1 MIIHLENGKQIQGVD
16 LLSSILRHDL
26 VPIPLSLEMTAH
38 ASDELKV
45 FLQEGKKLTLGN
57 GCELTIVKSQT
68 FKTQLVRDG
77 KRNDAIAILAVLAGC
92 ESLVNA
98 TKKATIL
105 QAVSFAEIYRSL
117 GARVRFNS
125 DIKVNSFA
133 CLKGMMPTKRIAL
146 ALQKEASV
154 IVYDFKNQ
162 ALNVVRLHDLFK
174 GEATIYDPSAVH
186 FYEHSQSQTLLNTNY
201 LSIDEDGSQV
211 LGQVG
216 DIKSIDYMPRCD
228 NRELQNLKR
237 ILITKGVIMR
247 TLDERLSA
255 GKLLSIDDKQY
266 TVLTHA
272 IRFDTGSFGGQTAM
286 VSKAWLAQMV
296 DN

>member
-1 MIIHLENGKQIQGVD
+1 MIIHLENGNQIQGVD
-16 LLSSILRHDL
+16 LLSVILRHDL
-26 VPIPLSLEMTAH
+26 VPIPLSLELTAH
-38 ASDELKV
+38 ASDELRV
-45 FLQEGKKLTLGN
+45 FLQQGKNLTLGN
-57 GCELTIVKSQT
+57 GCELAIVKSQT

-77 KRNDAIAILAVLAGC
+77 KRNDAIAIVAVLAGC

-105 QAVSFAEIYRSL
+105 ESVSFGEIYRSL

-125 DIKVNSFA
+125 DIKVNNFA

-146 ALQKEASV
+146 ALQKEGAV
-154 IVYDFKNQ
+154 IVYDLN
-162 ALNVVRLHDLFK
+162 ARAWNVVRLQDLFK
-174 GEATIYDPSAVH
+174 GEATLYDPSAVH

-247 TLDERLSA
+247 PLDDRLSA
-255 GKLLSIDDKQY
+255 GKLLSIGDKQY

-286 VSKAWLAQMV
+286 ASKAWIAQMV